1 MENAKS
7 IRKLVLLVIILLV
20 SYHLLRHLPISG
32 LQGIISYSK
41 ALKIT
46 VGLGFI
52 AGAWLIYKKL
62 NNPKVK

>member
-7 IRKLVLLVIILLV
+7 IRKLVLLVITLLV
-20 SYHLLRHLPISG
+20 SYHLLKHLPISDLEG
-32 LQGIISYSK
+32 VISYSK

-52 AGAWLIYKKL
+52 AGAWLIYRKL
-62 NNPKVK
+62 NNKQVK